1 MPELTFFMKPSV
13 VIMNFTKVY
22 EYETFYRDTSF
33 IWLDCRDIP
42 GTYCYC
48 DSGAQKTIQFR
59 MAGLPL
65 SGIHFLDSGS
75 YHYISKFW
83 TDKIR
88 EPFSLVLI
96 DHHTDM
102 LPPAFGDILSCG
114 SWVKEVLDGNSNVKK
129 VILIG
134 VSDLFISRISPDYL
148 PRVVIPDSLQTLA
161 NLTTTEPVYISI
173 DKDVLNPQTVSI
185 NWDQGNMSL
194 RELAAYLSVIKQ
206 KNRIIGVDICGESD
220 HSLLSLRDMKAV
232 KRNNR
237 VNRELINLLSD

>member
-1 MPELTFFMKPSV
+1 MKPSV

-48 DSGAQKTIQFR
+48 DSAAQECIRDR
-59 MAGLPL
+59 MADLPPA
-65 SGIHFLDSGS
+65 GIHFLDSGS

-83 TDKIR
+83 TDKIG
-88 EPFSLVLI
+88 ETFSLVLI

-102 LPPAFGDILSCG
+102 LPPAFGNILSCG
-114 SWVKEVLDGNSNVKK
+114 SWVNEVLDYNPNIKNI
-129 VILIG
+129 ILIG
-134 VSDLFISRISPDYL
+134 VSNHFISQISPGHL
-148 PRVVIPDSLQTLA
+148 PRVIIPDSLQTVADLR
-161 NLTTTEPVYISI
+161 TTEPVYISI
-173 DKDVLNPQTVSI
+173 DKDVLSPRTVSI

-194 RELAAYLSVIKQ
+194 KELAAYLTIIKKQ
-206 KNRIIGVDICGESD
+206 HKIIGVDICGESD